1 MDSAS
6 SQITAAL
13 QEDVNIL
20 RQELLALE
28 EKRASLLK
36 QIDEEERSMV
46 EEPTTLVPP
55 TPTKTDKDEKR
66 MQNILMA
73 YRLTGVT
80 LFSVNELDE
89 NDWSAYP
96 MDGFPEAP
104 KEVGIRFET
113 FAQGKYHEPYYVILR
128 KKTLK
133 QSDDKDQR
141 KDKDGAA
148 DGDNE
153 QQKQMQKEGDMLY
166 VYKHTI
172 PHWIPLQE
180 VEKRYLNRDVNTFT
194 RIISEYLQEYVAQR
208 ESENAKAIVSPTL
221 PGLSEL

>member
-1 MDSAS
+1 
-6 SQITAAL
+6 
-13 QEDVNIL
+13 
-20 RQELLALE
+20 
-28 EKRASLLK
+28 
-36 QIDEEERSMV
+36 
-46 EEPTTLVPP
+46 
-55 TPTKTDKDEKR
+55 
-66 MQNILMA
+66 
-73 YRLTGVT
+73 
-80 LFSVNELDE
+80 
-89 NDWSAYP
+89 
-96 MDGFPEAP
+96 
-104 KEVGIRFET
+104 
-113 FAQGKYHEPYYVILR
+113 
-128 KKTLK
+128 
-133 QSDDKDQR
+133 R

-180 VEKRYLNRDVNTFT
+180 VEKRYLNRDVNVGGVHNPRGKTFT